1 MITRPL
7 DLASKLRPPPRNFDF
22 VFLVNGALIAMFFM
36 LFGSRFVLAP
46 GLGVEF
52 IMPEMPGAVA
62 GAARTTHVVSVIRPG
77 LIFVDEGA
85 INFEQLKTWLK
96 VQAKTTPQPS
106 LLVRAS
112 ASQVPVTA
120 LTDIASAAQAAGFV
134 RVVVGALEPEQTLRG
149 SEPR

>member
-22 VFLVNGALIAMFFM
+22 VFLVNGGLIVMFFM

-46 GLGVEF
+46 GLGVDF

-62 GAARTTHVVSVIRPG
+62 GASRTTHVVSIIRPG
-77 LIFVDEGA
+77 LIFVDDGA
-85 INFEQLKTWLK
+85 INFEQLKEWLK
-96 VQAKTTPQPS
+96 VQAKSTPRPS

-112 ASQVPVTA
+112 ANQVPVTD

-134 RVVVGALEPEQTLRG
+134 RVVVGALEPDAGGRAPRG
-149 SEPR
+149 

>member
-7 DLASKLRPPPRNFDF
+7 DLAAKLRPPPRNFDF
-22 VFLVNGALIAMFFM
+22 VFLVNGGLIVMFFM

-46 GLGVEF
+46 GLGVDF

-77 LIFVDEGA
+77 LIFVDDGA
-85 INFEQLKTWLK
+85 INFEQLKEWLK

-112 ASQVPVTA
+112 ASQVPVTD

-134 RVVVGALEPEQTLRG
+134 RVVVGALEPVAPGGATG
-149 SEPR
+149 G